1 MAAILP
7 LLHFLL
13 KYGKKCFSEFSL
25 LWSTDHHAKSL
36 SFFQLTLALVMTNQ
50 FKSNGQKVRE
60 AGEKLLV
67 TIMVLIV
74 LVSTIRF
81 VLPIIEEEMKKS
93 SMGTDVIITEEELE
107 KTSMESR
114 LRKIIQNNSGE

>member
-1 MAAILP
+1 
-7 LLHFLL
+7 
-13 KYGKKCFSEFSL
+13 
-25 LWSTDHHAKSL
+25 
-36 SFFQLTLALVMTNQ
+36 MTNQ